1 MVVISAYFSGS
12 ETGMMT
18 LNRYRLRHMAK
29 QGNRSAKRVEKLLR
43 KPDRL
48 ISLVLIGNNL
58 VNILASALGTIV
70 GMRLYGDA
78 GVAIATGVLTFVVLV
93 FAEVL
98 PKTIAALYPE
108 KVAYPS
114 SFLLAPLQILMM
126 PLVWLLNAITR
137 MLMRM
142 MGIKTDIVVSGSLS
156 KEELRTI
163 VHESRSQISRRNQD
177 MLLSVLD
184 LEKMTVDDI
193 MVPRSEIIGIDI
205 NDDWKSILRQL
216 SHSPHGRIVLYRD
229 SLDDA
234 ISMLRVREAWRLMSE
249 KKEFTKETM
258 LRAADEI
265 YFVPEGTPLS
275 TQLVKFQRNK
285 KKVGLVV
292 NEYGDIQGLVTVE
305 DILEEIVGDFTT
317 SMSPTLAEEVTP
329 QNDGS
334 VIIDGTAN
342 VREINKAFNWHLP
355 EDDARTVN
363 GVILEARECG
373 GVKKRPGIRMLGRD
387 LLRKQKLS
395 FCLRY
400 SHHRRTNRTTVQ
412 RITFLHNAQYVTWRN
427 VIRFHHCDGL
437 MHIWVQWDVG
447 FGDHFNA
454 KLTHN
459 IQHRLQRQ
467 LNTFNH
473 RGHIRVSFISHFQR
487 TIQAINH
494 RQQFVDEFLQREFVS
509 FFNIQFST
517 TTQVFHFG
525 FYAQNAVTFTGLGFS
540 QLSFEI
546 RNFFIARIHL
556 LSRSFWLNCLN
567 LFVLIHD
574 NFFRG
579 LPLRRFLFFTTH
591 EFLRV
596 FFAFISLTSLIMG
609 ISFRVSR
616 EALTLSSIFAT
627 RTSEK

>member
-1 MVVISAYFSGS
+1 MVVISAYFS
-12 ETGMMT
+12 GMMT

-305 DILEEIVGDFTT
+305 DILEEIVGEIHDEYDENEEDFIKQIG
-317 SMSPTLAEEVTP
+317 EREYIVE
-329 QNDGS
+329 GS
-334 VIIDGTAN
+334 TN
-342 VREINKAFNWHLP
+342 L

-363 GVILEARECG
+363 GVILEALEEIPVAGTRVRIGEYDIDILDVQDNMIKQ
-373 GVKKRPGIRMLGRD
+373 VK
-387 LLRKQKLS
+387 
-395 FCLRY
+395 
-400 SHHRRTNRTTVQ
+400 
-412 RITFLHNAQYVTWRN
+412 
-427 VIRFHHCDGL
+427 
-437 MHIWVQWDVG
+437 
-447 FGDHFNA
+447 
-454 KLTHN
+454 
-459 IQHRLQRQ
+459 
-467 LNTFNH
+467 
-473 RGHIRVSFISHFQR
+473 
-487 TIQAINH
+487 
-494 RQQFVDEFLQREFVS
+494 
-509 FFNIQFST
+509 
-517 TTQVFHFG
+517 VFP
-525 FYAQNAVTFTGLGFS
+525 VK
-540 QLSFEI
+540 
-546 RNFFIARIHL
+546 
-556 LSRSFWLNCLN
+556 
-567 LFVLIHD
+567 
-574 NFFRG
+574 
-579 LPLRRFLFFTTH
+579 PLR
-591 EFLRV
+591 ESV
-596 FFAFISLTSLIMG
+596 A
-609 ISFRVSR
+609 
-616 EALTLSSIFAT
+616 E
-627 RTSEK
+627 